1 MFTTEDIDKAIE
13 VISRKTTIPDE
24 GERWVDVEKAY
35 ETAVELCKKA
45 KKLTTLREEIAN
57 LETVDG
63 IDIATLNMCL
73 EIIDNFD
80 DDKNIEEE

>member
-1 MFTTEDIDKAIE
+1 MQ
-13 VISRKTTIPDE
+13 
-24 GERWVDVEKAY
+24 
-35 ETAVELCKKA
+35 KA
-45 KKLTTLREEIAN
+45 KKLATLREEIAN

-63 IDIATLNMCL
+63 IDIDTLNMCL

>member
-1 MFTTEDIDKAIE
+1 MQK
-13 VISRKTTIPDE
+13 
-24 GERWVDVEKAY
+24 GQ
-35 ETAVELCKKA
+35 
-45 KKLTTLREEIAN
+45 KLATLREGIAN